1 MVLNRNIQKP
11 LQEQMADLLEAGIKS
26 GEFAPDEKLPSLRAL
41 AKEYQVS
48 HETINSAMGLL
59 KSRRLVKI
67 VPNRGVYVASGLN
80 GNNRET
86 GFVGLIIDLGK
97 QRPKSSVVA
106 PLYGDFLAL
115 ISEELNRYGYH
126 LTGNYI
132 CIEEEKDKQILANLI
147 ENKID
152 GMIMVNLFYPRLHDF
167 VRDNFYPVVSLLPA
181 EPFDEF
187 DQVNIDIYRTYY
199 KTTAKLLERGV
210 KSVRMLNGPNPHYN
224 FDEMARGV
232 ADACRNGGIDSPAA
246 EDFILIS
253 PGWDHDD
260 AEVRIEEWLDE
271 GAKADLLIGAND
283 NLALGALNA
292 FQNRGVKIPGDV
304 QVLGGRNT
312 PLCSMVRP
320 QLASVDWHY
329 RELVRITVERL
340 VKRIEGN
347 DSAPMNLQIGGSLVE
362 RGSLRK
368 ER

>member
-1 MVLNRNIQKP
+1 MLNRNINKP
-11 LQEQMADLLEAGIKS
+11 LQEQMADLLEARIKS
-26 GEFAPDEKLPSLRAL
+26 GDFPENEKLPSLRAL
-41 AKEYQVS
+41 AQEYEVS
-48 HETINSAMGLL
+48 HETVNTAMSLL
-59 KSRRLVKI
+59 KNKRLVKI
-67 VPNRGVYVASGLN
+67 VPNRGVYAASGIN
-80 GNNRET
+80 GNSRET

-97 QRPKSSVVA
+97 KRSKDSVVA

-115 ISEELNRYGYH
+115 ISEELNRYGFY

-152 GMIMVNLFYPRLHDF
+152 GMIIVNLFYSRLHDF

-199 KTTAKLLERGV
+199 KVTLKMIERGV
-210 KSVRMLNGPNPHYN
+210 KSIRMLNGPNPHYN
-224 FDEMARGV
+224 FNKITRGV
-232 ADACRNGGIDSPAA
+232 TDACRKAGISSPDA
-246 EDFILIS
+246 EDFILTS
-253 PGWDHDD
+253 PGWDHEN
-260 AEVRIEEWLDE
+260 AEKRVEAWLDE
-271 GAKADLLIGAND
+271 GGETELLIGSND
-283 NLALGALNA
+283 NMSLGALNA
-292 FQNRGVKIPGDV
+292 FQNRKVKVPGDI

-312 PLCSMVRP
+312 TLCSMVRP

-329 RELVRITVERL
+329 RELVRIAVERL
-340 VKRIEGN
+340 VKRIEGS
-347 DSAPMNLQIGGSLVE
+347 DEAPVNLQIGGSLIE